1 MKCATLHIRRL
12 AGTHKKEKKYERKMS
27 PSLGHTT
34 PPLHTGANRMNKTS
48 AVVVNIVWCRTSAA
62 PHTRTHNHTNA
73 YSHGARGGQRHM
85 HTRTNTR
92 TCTGKVK
99 WAHSKRDRKKN
110 NAPNTH
116 TRTVPHT
123 HTPTQ
128 SFRVWNKPVEWQ
140 LAPILQPWQPAP
152 WR

>member
-1 MKCATLHIRRL
+1 
-12 AGTHKKEKKYERKMS
+12 MS

-62 PHTRTHNHTNA
+62 PHTRTRNHTNA

-116 TRTVPHT
+116 THTYCASHT
-123 HTPTQ
+123 HTHTVVQ
-128 SFRVWNKPVEWQ
+128 SVEQACWVAVSTYSAAMATSSMAIDSAAKWVRAWERDN
-140 LAPILQPWQPAP
+140 LA
-152 WR
+152 